1 VSDNTL
7 ESLGYK
13 QELSRTLEVKDL
25 VIYGLIFIVPI
36 APFGIFGHVMSA
48 SGGMIVTAYMIG
60 LVGMLFTAISYSQMA
75 KEFPVA
81 GSVYSYVSKG
91 TNSFV
96 GFVAGWIML
105 LDYILIPALLYVVG
119 ALAIHDIFPSL
130 SPLVLIV
137 AFVIFNTYIN
147 IRGISF
153 TATFNRWMLVAEL
166 IVLAVFLVMGVIAIS
181 NNVNG
186 AVFSVAPVY
195 DADNF
200 SLGLII
206 SAVPI
211 AVLSFL
217 GFDGISTL
225 AEEAKGGGKAVS
237 KAIFLV
243 LLIIGGLF
251 IAQTWIAALIQ
262 PDPTQFDNL
271 DTAFYETA
279 RIAGG
284 GWLAVLTAAT
294 TAIAWGI
301 ADSLVAQ
308 IATAR
313 VLYSMGRDRLLPA
326 SLSRV
331 HSRFK
336 TPYVSTLLVAVVSI
350 VAGIAFMQHLALLT
364 SIVTIGALT
373 AFIILN
379 VSTIYYFVLKKK
391 SYNVFLHIL
400 SPVMALAVVGYI
412 WSGFEAYTILIGVVW
427 AVIGMGVY
435 YLAQAR
441 GRQVKL
447 GGLT

>member
-1 VSDNTL
+1 VSNNTL
-7 ESLGYK
+7 ESLGYT
-13 QELSRTLEVKDL
+13 QELSRTLKLRDL

-48 SGGMIVTAYMIG
+48 SGGMIVTAYVIG
-60 LVGMLFTAISYSQMA
+60 LVGMLFTAICYSEMA

-81 GSVYSYVSKG
+81 GSVYSYVSRG

-137 AFVIFNTYIN
+137 AFVLFNTYIN

-153 TATFNRWMLVAEL
+153 TAAFNRWMLIAEL
-166 IVLAVFLVMGVIAIS
+166 LVLAAFLIVAVIAIS

-186 AVFSVAPVY
+186 AVFSAAPVY

-225 AEEAKGGGKAVS
+225 AEEAEGGGKAVS
-237 KAIFLV
+237 RAIFLV

-251 IAQTWIAALIQ
+251 IAQTWVAALIQ
-262 PDPTQFDNL
+262 PDPAQFENL

-284 GWLAVLTAAT
+284 AWLATLTAAT

-313 VLYSMGRDRLLPA
+313 ILYSMGRDRLLPKP
-326 SLSRV
+326 LSRV

-336 TPYVSTLLVAVVSI
+336 TPYISTLLVGAVSI

-373 AFIILN
+373 AFIVLN
-379 VSTIYYFVLKKK
+379 ASTLYYFVFKKK
-391 SYNVFLHIL
+391 SANVFLHIVCPL
-400 SPVMALAVVGYI
+400 LGLAVVGYI
-412 WSGFEAYTILIGVVW
+412 WSGFEYYTVLIGLGW
-427 AVIGMGVY
+427 AIIGVAVY
-435 YLAQAR
+435 AIAQRR
-441 GRQVKL
+441 GRSVSMEI
-447 GGLT
+447 

>member
-1 VSDNTL
+1 M
-7 ESLGYK
+7 
-13 QELSRTLEVKDL
+13 
-25 VIYGLIFIVPI
+25 IYGLIFIVPI

-153 TATFNRWMLVAEL
+153 TAAFNRWRLVADL
-166 IVLAVFLVMGVIAIS
+166 IGLAVFLVMGVIAIS

-350 VAGIAFMQHLALLT
+350 VAGVAFMQHLALLT

-447 GGLT
+447 EV

>member
-447 GGLT
+447 EV

>member
-1 VSDNTL
+1 MSNNTL
-7 ESLGYK
+7 ESFGYK
-13 QELSRTLEVKDL
+13 QELSRTLELRDL
-25 VIYGLIFIVPI
+25 VIYGFIFIVPI

-48 SGGMIVTAYMIG
+48 SGGMIVTAYIIG

-91 TNSFV
+91 TNSFA

-130 SPLVLIV
+130 SPILLII
-137 AFVIFNTYIN
+137 AFVIFNTYVN

-153 TATFNRWMLVAEL
+153 TAAFNKWMLAAEL
-166 IVLAVFLVMGVIAIS
+166 IVLAIFLVVGVIAIS

-186 AVFSVAPVY
+186 AVFSIAPVY
-195 DADNF
+195 DVDNF

-225 AEEAKGGGKAVS
+225 AEEAKGGGEAVS

-243 LLIIGGLF
+243 LFIIGGLF
-251 IAQTWIAALIQ
+251 IAQTWVAALIQ
-262 PDPTQFDNL
+262 PDAEQFSNL

-284 GWLAVLTAAT
+284 EWLAVLTAGT
-294 TAIAWGI
+294 TAIAWGV

-313 VLYSMGRDRLLPA
+313 ILYSMGRDKILPA
-326 SLSRV
+326 TLSKV
-331 HSRFK
+331 HPRYK
-336 TPYVSTLLVAVVSI
+336 TPYISALLVGAVSI
-350 VAGIAFMQHLALLT
+350 VVGIGFMSNLALLT
-364 SIVTIGALT
+364 SMVTIGALT
-373 AFIILN
+373 AFLILN
-379 VSTIYYFVLKKK
+379 ASTIYYFVFKKK
-391 SYNVFLHIL
+391 SYNFLTHIL
-400 SPVMALAVVGYI
+400 SPIIGIGVVGYI
-412 WSGFEAYTILIGVVW
+412 WSGFETYTIIIGIVWALIGVG
-427 AVIGMGVY
+427 IY
-435 YLAQAR
+435 YLAKMR
-441 GRQVKL
+441 GQQVNMEI
-447 GGLT
+447 

>member
-1 VSDNTL
+1 MSDNTL

-153 TATFNRWMLVAEL
+153 TAAFNRWMLVAEL

-350 VAGIAFMQHLALLT
+350 VAGVAFMQHLALLT

-447 GGLT
+447 EV

>member
-1 VSDNTL
+1 MSDNTL
-7 ESLGYK
+7 ESLGYT
-13 QELSRTLEVKDL
+13 QELSRTLKLRDL

-48 SGGMIVTAYMIG
+48 SGGMIVTAYVIG
-60 LVGMLFTAISYSQMA
+60 LVGMLFTAICYSQMA

-81 GSVYSYVSKG
+81 GSVYSYVSRG
-91 TNSFV
+91 AGSFA

-130 SPLVLIV
+130 SPILLVV
-137 AFVIFNTYIN
+137 AFVVFNTYIN

-153 TATFNRWMLVAEL
+153 TAAFNRWMLVAEL
-166 IVLAVFLVMGVIAIS
+166 LVLAVFLVVGVVAIS

-186 AVFSVAPVY
+186 AVFSMAPVY
-195 DADNF
+195 DADDF

-251 IAQTWIAALIQ
+251 IAQTWVAALIQ
-262 PDPTQFDNL
+262 PDPASFNNL

-294 TAIAWGI
+294 TAIAWGV

-313 VLYSMGRDRLLPA
+313 ILYSMGRDRLLPA
-326 SLSRV
+326 PLARV
-331 HSRFK
+331 HPRFK
-336 TPYVSTLLVAVVSI
+336 TPYVSALLVGAVSI
-350 VAGIAFMQHLALLT
+350 VAGIAFMQQLALLT

-379 VSTIYYFVLKKK
+379 ITTLYYFVFKKK
-391 SYNVFLHIL
+391 AANPFLHIL
-400 SPVMALAVVGYI
+400 CPLLGLAVVGYI
-412 WSGFEAYTILIGVVW
+412 WSGFESYTVLIGLAW
-427 AVIGMGVY
+427 AVVGVGVY
-435 YLAQAR
+435 AFAKR
-441 GRQVKL
+441 GGRAVQMEI
-447 GGLT
+447 

>member
-1 VSDNTL
+1 M
-7 ESLGYK
+7 
-13 QELSRTLEVKDL
+13 KDL

-48 SGGMIVTAYMIG
+48 SGGMIVTAYIIG

-153 TATFNRWMLVAEL
+153 TAAFNRWMLVAEL

-186 AVFSVAPVY
+186 AVFSVSPVY

-237 KAIFLV
+237 KATILV

-251 IAQTWIAALIQ
+251 IAQT
-262 PDPTQFDNL
+262 
-271 DTAFYETA
+271 
-279 RIAGG
+279 
-284 GWLAVLTAAT
+284 
-294 TAIAWGI
+294 
-301 ADSLVAQ
+301 
-308 IATAR
+308 
-313 VLYSMGRDRLLPA
+313 
-326 SLSRV
+326 
-331 HSRFK
+331 
-336 TPYVSTLLVAVVSI
+336 
-350 VAGIAFMQHLALLT
+350 
-364 SIVTIGALT
+364 
-373 AFIILN
+373 
-379 VSTIYYFVLKKK
+379 
-391 SYNVFLHIL
+391 
-400 SPVMALAVVGYI
+400 
-412 WSGFEAYTILIGVVW
+412 
-427 AVIGMGVY
+427 
-435 YLAQAR
+435 
-441 GRQVKL
+441 
-447 GGLT
+447 

>member
-1 VSDNTL
+1 MSNNTL
-7 ESLGYK
+7 ESLGYT
-13 QELSRTLEVKDL
+13 QELSRTLKLRDL

-48 SGGMIVTAYMIG
+48 SGGMIVTAYVIG
-60 LVGMLFTAISYSQMA
+60 LVGMMFTAICYSEMA

-81 GSVYSYVSKG
+81 GSVYSYVSQG
-91 TNSFV
+91 ANSFV

-137 AFVIFNTYIN
+137 AFVLFNTYIN

-153 TATFNRWMLVAEL
+153 TAAFNRWMLIAEL
-166 IVLAVFLVMGVIAIS
+166 LVLAAFLIVGVIAIS

-186 AVFSVAPVY
+186 AVFSAAPVY

-225 AEEAKGGGKAVS
+225 AEEAEGGGRAVS
-237 KAIFLV
+237 RAIFLV

-262 PDPTQFDNL
+262 PDPAQFENL

-284 GWLAVLTAAT
+284 AWLATLTAAT

-313 VLYSMGRDRLLPA
+313 ILYSMGRDRLLPKP
-326 SLSRV
+326 LSRV

-336 TPYVSTLLVAVVSI
+336 TPYISTLLVGAVSI
-350 VAGIAFMQHLALLT
+350 VVGIAFMNYLALLT

-373 AFIILN
+373 AFMVLN
-379 VSTIYYFVLKKK
+379 ASTLYYFVFKKK
-391 SYNVFLHIL
+391 AANVFLHIVCPL
-400 SPVMALAVVGYI
+400 LGLAVVGYI
-412 WSGFEAYTILIGVVW
+412 WSGFEYYTILIGLGW
-427 AVIGMGVY
+427 AIIGIAVY
-435 YLAQAR
+435 AIAQRR
-441 GRQVKL
+441 GRSVSMEI
-447 GGLT
+447 

>member
-1 VSDNTL
+1 MSDNTL

-153 TATFNRWMLVAEL
+153 TAVFNRWMLVAEL

-350 VAGIAFMQHLALLT
+350 VAGVAFMQHLALLT

-400 SPVMALAVVGYI
+400 SPLMALAVVGYI

-447 GGLT
+447 EV

>member
-1 VSDNTL
+1 MSNNTL
-7 ESLGYK
+7 ESLGYT
-13 QELSRTLEVKDL
+13 QELSRTLKLRDL

-36 APFGIFGHVMSA
+36 APFGIFGYVMSA
-48 SGGMIVTAYMIG
+48 SGGMIVTAYVIG
-60 LVGMLFTAISYSQMA
+60 LVGMLFTAVSYSQMA
-75 KEFPVA
+75 KEFPIA
-81 GSVYSYVSKG
+81 GSVYSYVSRG
-91 TNSFV
+91 TNGFV
-96 GFVAGWIML
+96 GFMAGWIML

-137 AFVIFNTYIN
+137 AFVLFNTYIN

-153 TATFNRWMLVAEL
+153 TAAFNRWMLIVEL
-166 IVLAVFLVMGVIAIS
+166 IVLAIFLIVGVVAIS

-186 AVFSVAPVY
+186 AVFSIAPVY

-225 AEEAKGGGKAVS
+225 AEEAKGGGRDVS
-237 KAIFLV
+237 RAIFLV

-279 RIAGG
+279 GLAGG
-284 GWLAVLTAAT
+284 EWLAILTAAT

-313 VLYSMGRDRLLPA
+313 ILYSMGRDRLLPEP
-326 SLSRV
+326 LSRV

-336 TPYVSTLLVAVVSI
+336 TPYVSTLLVGAISI
-350 VAGIAFMQHLALLT
+350 VVGIAFMHYLALLT

-373 AFIILN
+373 AFIVLN
-379 VSTIYYFVLKKK
+379 VSTLYYFVFKKRAA
-391 SYNVFLHIL
+391 NIFLHIVCPL
-400 SPVMALAVVGYI
+400 LGLAVVGYI
-412 WSGFEAYTILIGVVW
+412 WSGFEYYTILIGLGW
-427 AVIGMGVY
+427 TIIGVALY
-435 YLAQAR
+435 AIAQRR
-441 GRQVKL
+441 GRSVNMEI
-447 GGLT
+447 

>member
-1 VSDNTL
+1 
-7 ESLGYK
+7 
-13 QELSRTLEVKDL
+13 
-25 VIYGLIFIVPI
+25 
-36 APFGIFGHVMSA
+36 
-48 SGGMIVTAYMIG
+48 MIVTAYIIG

-153 TATFNRWMLVAEL
+153 TAAFNRWMLVAEL

-350 VAGIAFMQHLALLT
+350 VAGVAFMQHLALLT

-447 GGLT
+447 EV

>member
-1 VSDNTL
+1 MSDNTL

-48 SGGMIVTAYMIG
+48 SGGMIVTAYIIG

-153 TATFNRWMLVAEL
+153 TAAFNRWMLVAEL

-350 VAGIAFMQHLALLT
+350 VAGVAFMQHLALLT

-447 GGLT
+447 EV

>member
-1 VSDNTL
+1 
-7 ESLGYK
+7 
-13 QELSRTLEVKDL
+13 
-25 VIYGLIFIVPI
+25 
-36 APFGIFGHVMSA
+36 MS
-48 SGGMIVTAYMIG
+48 GR
-60 LVGMLFTAISYSQMA
+60 
-75 KEFPVA
+75 
-81 GSVYSYVSKG
+81 
-91 TNSFV
+91 
-96 GFVAGWIML
+96 L
-105 LDYILIPALLYVVG
+105 LPHQALLYVVG

-153 TATFNRWMLVAEL
+153 TAAFNRWMLVAEL

-350 VAGIAFMQHLALLT
+350 VAGGAFMQHLALLT

-447 GGLT
+447 EV

>member
-1 VSDNTL
+1 MSENTL

-13 QELSRTLEVKDL
+13 QELSRTLELKDL

-48 SGGMIVTAYMIG
+48 SGGTIVTAYIIG
-60 LVGMLFTAISYSQMA
+60 LIGMLFTAISYSQMA

-96 GFVAGWIML
+96 GFVTGWIML
-105 LDYILIPALLYVVG
+105 LDYVLIPALLYVVG
-119 ALAIHDIFPSL
+119 ALAIHDIFPSI
-130 SPLVLIV
+130 SPLILII
-137 AFVIFNTYIN
+137 AFVIFNTYVN

-153 TATFNRWMLVAEL
+153 TAGFNRWMLIAEL
-166 IVLAVFLVMGVIAIS
+166 IVLAVFLVVGVVAIS

-186 AVFSVAPVY
+186 AVFSIAPVY
-195 DADNF
+195 DVDNF

-243 LLIIGGLF
+243 LFIIGGLF

-262 PDPTQFDNL
+262 PDPEQFNNL

-284 GWLAVLTAAT
+284 EWLAVLTAAT

-313 VLYSMGRDRLLPA
+313 ILYSMGRDKLLPTA
-326 SLSRV
+326 LSRV
-331 HSRFK
+331 HSRYK
-336 TPYVSTLLVAVVSI
+336 TPYVSTLLVSVISI
-350 VAGIAFMQHLALLT
+350 VAAIAFMSHLALLT

-373 AFIILN
+373 AFLILN
-379 VSTIYYFVLKKK
+379 VSTMYYFVLKKK
-391 SYNVFLHIL
+391 SYNFFLHIL
-400 SPVMALAVVGYI
+400 SPLFGIGVVGYI
-412 WSGFEAYTILIGVVW
+412 WSGFESYTIITGAVW
-427 AVIGMGVY
+427 AAIGFGIY
-435 YLAQAR
+435 YLAKMR
-441 GRQVKL
+441 GQEVDMEI
-447 GGLT
+447 

>member
-1 VSDNTL
+1 
-7 ESLGYK
+7 
-13 QELSRTLEVKDL
+13 
-25 VIYGLIFIVPI
+25 
-36 APFGIFGHVMSA
+36 MSA
-48 SGGMIVTAYMIG
+48 SGGMIVTAYIIG

-153 TATFNRWMLVAEL
+153 TAAFNRWMLVAEL

-350 VAGIAFMQHLALLT
+350 VAGVAFMQHLALLT

-447 GGLT
+447 EV

>member
-1 VSDNTL
+1 MSDNTL

-153 TATFNRWMLVAEL
+153 TAAFNRWMLVAEL

-350 VAGIAFMQHLALLT
+350 VAGVAFMQHLALLT

-379 VSTIYYFVLKKK
+379 VSTVYYFVLKKK

-447 GGLT
+447 EV